1 MASTAPQTAERMTEA
16 ATDFLEA
23 LDDDQRALAMLPFDD
38 EAERQTWHYTPIE
51 RCGLTLNEMRPQQRR
66 LAMRLMG
73 SGLSMGGFV
82 TASTIIGLE
91 ATLEGLDGWPS
102 RAYAETRP
110 SVPFRDPGMYYAA
123 VFGEPGGEA
132 AWGWRIGGHHVA
144 LQYTIA
150 GGHIV
155 SPTPTFFGA
164 HPGRGA
170 AGRRA
175 LATPPRG
182 RGGPRARAAARARRG
197 AARLRRDL
205 ARRAH
210 RHRAVEPP
218 SRARRRLQHPA
229 PPS

>member
-1 MASTAPQTAERMTEA
+1 MRSPDPARAADASLVSTIEPFRWVGSPLYAILSARPSRVNAHTPRGPILGPRRAWRREVTRMASTAPQTAERMTEA

-132 AWGWRIGGHHVA
+132 PWGWRIGGHHVA
-144 LQYTIA
+144 LQYTI
-150 GGHIV
+150 
-155 SPTPTFFGA
+155 
-164 HPGRGA
+164 
-170 AGRRA
+170 
-175 LATPPRG
+175 
-182 RGGPRARAAARARRG
+182 
-197 AARLRRDL
+197 
-205 ARRAH
+205 
-210 RHRAVEPP
+210 
-218 SRARRRLQHPA
+218 
-229 PPS
+229 